1 MLKTK
6 MWYLI
11 VFLIMAI
18 PLCAPE
24 SVCEELF
31 PFHDNI
37 RLMTTA
43 SSFHIETMWKVNGS
57 AILTV
62 KLKSAFPELKLE
74 GFMMH
79 AHSTSIP
86 YKVVSSKIPFCY
98 IMWIYDPR
106 WLWQI
111 WKLGRFISSIDGL
124 KLFDCAGEDNFVV
137 YHASSMSE
145 GDIQLQWQAPNNF
158 FGDVV
163 FKYDEHNLVFKN
175 ITNEYLQSHNRST
188 IW

>member
-1 MLKTK
+1 MT
-6 MWYLI
+6 
-11 VFLIMAI
+11 I

-43 SSFHIETMWKVNGS
+43 SPFYVETMWKVNGS

-79 AHSTSIP
+79 ARSTSIP
-86 YKVVSSKIPFCY
+86 YKVVSLKIPFSY
-98 IMWIYDPR
+98 M
-106 WLWQI
+106 
-111 WKLGRFISSIDGL
+111 
-124 KLFDCAGEDNFVV
+124 
-137 YHASSMSE
+137 
-145 GDIQLQWQAPNNF
+145 
-158 FGDVV
+158 
-163 FKYDEHNLVFKN
+163 
-175 ITNEYLQSHNRST
+175 
-188 IW
+188 